1 MPQPIVIAHHL
12 IWTAYGYWLP
22 NDPRGSMSKTIAS
35 DVIAELGE
43 IHYGRRVVQPA
54 SRDIREFRERA
65 KEVLKHP
72 LLNFPVTLF
81 DVIAEAFAEV
91 IETERYTCWAC
102 AVMPDHAHVLI
113 RKHKHQAEE
122 MIANLQD
129 ASRSRLRDSGARAAD
144 HPVWGGPGWKV
155 FIDHPTLV
163 RRTIRYIDDNPPKW
177 RLPRQNWPFV
187 KPYDG
192 WPLHP
197 GHNPNSPYARR
208 LRECGR
214 YPE

>member
-1 MPQPIVIAHHL
+1 MPQPIIIAHHL

-22 NDPRGSMSKTIAS
+22 NDPRGSMSKTIACN
-35 DVIAELGE
+35 VIRELGE

-54 SRDIREFRERA
+54 SREVRAFRERA

-72 LLNFPVTLF
+72 LLNFPQSLF
-81 DVIAEAFAEV
+81 PEIAAAFAEV
-91 IETERYTCWAC
+91 IENERYTCWAC

-113 RKHKHQAEE
+113 RKHKHQAED
-122 MIANLQD
+122 MIVNLQE
-129 ASRSRLRDSGARAAD
+129 ASRLRLRNCGARTPD

-155 FIDHPTLV
+155 FLDHPTEV
-163 RRTIRYIDDNPPKW
+163 RRTIRYIRDNPEKW
-177 RLPRQNWPFV
+177 RLPRQQWPFV
-187 KPYDG
+187 KSYDN

-208 LRECGR
+208 LRDYREYG
-214 YPE
+214 E